1 VDAGGVA
8 AGVGGVAV
16 QGKEVGKVEQVKVE
30 ALAVERTV
38 IAVQASEDGRDAV
51 ARVVA
56 VAATA
61 VHDAHMQKTNT
72 IYD

>member
-1 VDAGGVA
+1 MA

-38 IAVQASEDGRDAV
+38 IAVQASEDGRV

-61 VHDAHMQKTNT
+61 VHDAHIQKTNT